1 MTTYNDAVGQTVLD
15 VSLGKRG
22 NNFKNLNKKLSPVTS
37 TSLVNI
43 KSLTLPAFH
52 TRELYN
58 LFNFM
63 DSSQIMHFTYFL
75 LI

>member
-1 MTTYNDAVGQTVLD
+1 MTTYSDAVGQTVLD

-52 TRELYN
+52 TQE

-63 DSSQIMHFTYFL
+63 ESSQIMHFTYFL